1 MVSRAHRFLH
11 GRELSTVEPV
21 WRLTANTDDI
31 FFHDAYLGCLPLAA
45 TIRHWAR
52 EQDPD
57 VVAVTLTAR
66 GDLGPDDDAA
76 ALLDLLRPG
85 RRPAR
90 GCDPGAA
97 QTARPTAEGRGY
109 LDQLTRLAAAFGD
122 PNGRSIVAVVEGL
135 PEQCEE
141 AAPATL
147 RELQRTMRILVR
159 CARTSTGLLL
169 VLLDP
174 RDELEAFAL
183 WNSPVTAIGLPAPRP
198 EEIGAA
204 LTRVSL
210 RHDLAIRHTASI
222 AAHLAAGTDLHG
234 ALRRAASAARDSR
247 IITADALLGL
257 PEPDE
262 DRVDAVFRDLDSLIG
277 LEAVKAHMH
286 GLPALARRRRAD
298 LRERG
303 TIPQATM
310 HMVFKG
316 AAGTGKTSVARIV
329 ARLFHALGL
338 LPTDKVVEIP
348 LGEVI
353 AEHVGGTGARMLARL
368 GEGAGGV
375 VLVDEAHHLTRNQRS
390 REAIDP
396 LLVFAEDH
404 RSNTVIILAGYSDQI
419 DRLMRADPGLPR
431 RFPTVLTF
439 PDYTAEELGRVVR
452 KMARDDGFT
461 IDRDAEAPLARL
473 LADRCLD
480 AGFGNAGG
488 ARNTWQEIRRAHDSG
503 PRAAP
508 GVIRAEDVPA
518 VISTDDA
525 MAAAALEALGRYT
538 GLDALRRYLET
549 QRDYLAHCLRTNRPR
564 PAADG
569 LRFVGPPGTGKTSI
583 ATTVIAPYLCG
594 VGLLD
599 RPTVTAATGA
609 NLQAGHSGQ
618 TPEKIR
624 ALFRTARGGV
634 LLIDEAYSVPVE
646 HGYGAEVIDTL
657 VAEAARPVNRRTLV
671 VLAGYKAEMDGFLTR
686 NPGLRNRFP
695 REIVFEPLSTAE
707 LLAVMRGRAQA
718 EGYGLAADFE
728 QRFVSIAPIARRVA
742 GPGFGNARWAVG
754 VYQQAKEAMISRTRA
769 RPDDDAARLTG
780 EDLLAAVHDADPRL
794 ARLLDPAAPSR
805 PDASPPPPSGAMGAS
820 ECEGRLRDA
829 VLPLVVDQEEVQAMG
844 TGFLVVDSGLVATAA
859 HVLQD
864 ATRVT
869 AHIGP
874 EQISAGVVAV
884 DEETDTAL
892 LRVPAQAVAGRRPLP
907 LGSSRDVPV
916 SSELWAAGYHH
927 WQPGEDPHIVQVRV
941 SRNMR
946 SKKVF
951 DVAGPVEHGASGGP
965 LIDPSQGAAVGLVR
979 GGMGSTVKVMV
990 RIEQVRSL
998 LERSGRDREGTG
1010 EPEPAG
1016 AEEADSSW

>member
-66 GDLGPDDDAA
+66 GDLGPDDDAS

-97 QTARPTAEGRGY
+97 ETARPTAEGRGY

-147 RELQRTMRILVR
+147 RELQRTMRMLVR

-198 EEIGAA
+198 EEVGAA

-234 ALRRAASAARDSR
+234 ALRRAAAAARDSR

-277 LEAVKAHMH
+277 LEGVKAHMH

-480 AGFGNAGG
+480 AAFGNAGG

>member
-31 FFHDAYLGCLPLAA
+31 FFHDAYLGCLPLAE

-66 GDLGPDDDAA
+66 GDLGPDDDAS
-76 ALLDLLRPG
+76 ALLDLLRSG

-90 GCDPGAA
+90 GSDPGAA
-97 QTARPTAEGRGY
+97 ETARPTAEGRGY

-147 RELQRTMRILVR
+147 RELQRTMRMLVR

-198 EEIGAA
+198 EEVGAA

-234 ALRRAASAARDSR
+234 ALRRAAAAARDSR

-257 PEPDE
+257 PEPDA

-316 AAGTGKTSVARIV
+316 PAGTGKTSVARIA

-348 LGEVI
+348 LGEVMH
-353 AEHVGGTGARMLARL
+353 AGETGARMQARL
-368 GEGAGGV
+368 GEGVGGV
-375 VLVDEAHHLTRNQRS
+375 VLIDEAHHLMRDRHS

-461 IDRDAEAPLARL
+461 FDRDAEAPLARL

-480 AGFGNAGG
+480 AAFGNAGG

-583 ATTVIAPYLCG
+583 ATTVIAPYLYG

-718 EGYGLAADFE
+718 EGYRLAADFE

-794 ARLLDPAAPSR
+794 ARLLDPAAPSH

-907 LGSSRDVPV
+907 LGHSRDVPV

-951 DVAGPVEHGASGGP
+951 DVAGPIEHGASGGP

-998 LERSGRDREGTG
+998 LERSRRDREGTG

>member
-31 FFHDAYLGCLPLAA
+31 FFHDAYLGCLPLAE

-66 GDLGPDDDAA
+66 GDFGPDDDAS

-147 RELQRTMRILVR
+147 RELQRTMRMLVR

-198 EEIGAA
+198 EEVGAA

-234 ALRRAASAARDSR
+234 ALRRAAAAARDSR

-316 AAGTGKTSVARIV
+316 PAGTGKTSVARIA

-348 LGEVI
+348 LGEVMH
-353 AEHVGGTGARMLARL
+353 AGETGARMQARL
-368 GEGAGGV
+368 GEGVGGV
-375 VLVDEAHHLTRNQRS
+375 VLIDEAHHLMRDRHS

-461 IDRDAEAPLARL
+461 FDRDAEAPLARL

-480 AGFGNAGG
+480 AAFGNAGG

-951 DVAGPVEHGASGGP
+951 DVAGPIEHGASGGP